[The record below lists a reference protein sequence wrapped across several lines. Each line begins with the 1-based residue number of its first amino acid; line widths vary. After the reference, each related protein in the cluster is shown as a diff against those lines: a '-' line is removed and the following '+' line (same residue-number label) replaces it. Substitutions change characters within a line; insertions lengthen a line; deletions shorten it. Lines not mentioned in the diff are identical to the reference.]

1 MVNRS
6 VENEYVGSYSRHQQ
20 LFLKNTF
27 AVLVDLT
34 VLNLFNEYWDYVFI
48 EFFSISLLAAVLL
61 QFLMKVTIFVE
72 HRVASYF
79 KGKAGLRAKILRGL
93 STWGTLFVSK
103 IIILEAINFFFGD
116 SVVFSGPIHGLVVFI
131 VVVTGI
137 IVAEQIFVKIYRSL
151 A

>member
-1 MVNRS
+1 MANRS
-6 VENEYVGSYSRHQQ
+6 VENECVGSYSRHQQ

-61 QFLMKVTIFVE
+61 QVLMKVTILIE
-72 HRVASYF
+72 HRVASLF
-79 KGKAGLRAKILRGL
+79 KEKTGLRAKILRGL
-93 STWGTLFVSK
+93 STWGILFASK
-103 IIILEAINFFFGD
+103 VIILEAINFFFGD

-137 IVAEQIFVKIYRSL
+137 IVAEQIFLKIYRSL

>member
-1 MVNRS
+1 M
-6 VENEYVGSYSRHQQ
+6 ENEPAGSISRRQQ
-20 LFLKNTF
+20 LFLRNIF
-27 AVLVDLT
+27 AVLINLT

-61 QFLMKVTIFVE
+61 QVLMKVTILIE
-72 HRVASYF
+72 HRVASLF
-79 KGKAGLRAKILRGL
+79 KDKTGLRAKIQRGL
-93 STWGTLFVSK
+93 STWGILFASK
-103 IIILEAINFFFGD
+103 VIILEAINFFFGD

-137 IVAEQIFVKIYRSL
+137 IVAEQIFLRIYRSL